1 MDGRITQSQS
11 IAPTL
16 SFFSR
21 FEFPLHQSD
30 NPTAFTS
37 CRVIPSCHLV
47 WLAMAST
54 SAATSVLPKLSA
66 HGLLSNAGGLASR
79 CSPHVVSLPALRC
92 RSDQP
97 GVSSTSSTRLGKR
110 RGRVIA
116 MATGETSTDPVKP
129 LTDALKPVQ
138 EAWEKTDDKLA
149 VGGLGFAAVIVLWAS
164 TGLIAAI
171 DKLPLIP
178 SAFEFVGILFSGWFI
193 YRNLL
198 FKPDREQLWTKIQNA
213 ISEITGQ

>member
-1 MDGRITQSQS
+1 MS
-11 IAPTL
+11 
-16 SFFSR
+16 
-21 FEFPLHQSD
+21 
-30 NPTAFTS
+30 
-37 CRVIPSCHLV
+37 LV
-47 WLAMAST
+47 WLTMAST
-54 SAATSVLPKLSA
+54 SASTSVLPKLSA
-66 HGLLSNAGGLASR
+66 HGLLANAGGLGSR
-79 CSPHVVSLPALRC
+79 SSPHVVSLPALTC
-92 RSDQP
+92 RLDQSC
-97 GVSSTSSTRLGKR
+97 VSSTSSIRLGRR

-116 MATGETSTDPVKP
+116 MATGDTSTDPVKP

-138 EAWEKTDDKLA
+138 EYWEKTDDKLA

-198 FKPDREQLWTKIQNA
+198 FKPDREELWTKIQNA